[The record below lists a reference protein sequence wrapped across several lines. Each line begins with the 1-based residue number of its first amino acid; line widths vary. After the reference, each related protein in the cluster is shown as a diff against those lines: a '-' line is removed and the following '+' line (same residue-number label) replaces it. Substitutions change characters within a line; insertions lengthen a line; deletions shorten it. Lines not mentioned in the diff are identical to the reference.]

1 MANDNDTNFSSG
13 FIIGTILGLIG
24 GLVFAPR
31 PGEETRA
38 ILTEAGNEWREKAK
52 DLTEFAKERIIEAT
66 NEGKRVA
73 DTLREESG
81 EVYNTSQNQSFTLIQ
96 LLKILQILYF

>member
-13 FIIGTILGLIG
+13 FIIGGILGLIG

-38 ILTEAGNEWREKAK
+38 ILTEASNEWRDKAK
-52 DLTEFAKERIIEAT
+52 ELTDYAKERINEST

-73 DTLREESG
+73 DTLREEF
-81 EVYNTSQNQSFTLIQ
+81 EE
-96 LLKILQILYF
+96 KKED

>member
-1 MANDNDTNFSSG
+1 MANDSDTNFSSG
-13 FIIGTILGLIG
+13 FIIGVILGLVG

-38 ILTEAGNEWREKAK
+38 ILTEASNEWREKAK
-52 DLTEFAKERIIEAT
+52 DLTEFAKERIIDAT

-73 DTLREESG
+73 ETLREELEDDKES
-81 EVYNTSQNQSFTLIQ
+81 
-96 LLKILQILYF
+96 

>member
-1 MANDNDTNFSSG
+1 MIKVANDNDTNFSSG
-13 FIIGTILGLIG
+13 FIIGGIFGLIG

-38 ILTEAGNEWREKAK
+38 ILTEASNEWREKAK
-52 DLTEFAKERIIEAT
+52 DLTEFAKERIIDAT

-73 DTLREESG
+73 DTLREEL
-81 EVYNTSQNQSFTLIQ
+81 EDNKDI
-96 LLKILQILYF
+96 

>member
-1 MANDNDTNFSSG
+1 M
-13 FIIGTILGLIG
+13 GLIG

-73 DTLREESG
+73 DTLREEFFRTKKGKVNISL
-81 EVYNTSQNQSFTLIQ
+81 N
-96 LLKILQILYF
+96 LKVKRN